1 MTDHGLAGS
10 KHFIFDP
17 SGESLRY
24 ELCGVSLRP
33 GAYELIKEQLQLT
46 ENAADEG
53 VAVRHLYQ
61 LEGVLLTLLRYHD
74 ISESSADRLREFI
87 RGKLSASLAAM
98 VSVP

>member
-17 SGESLRY
+17 NGESLRY
-24 ELCGVSLRP
+24 ELCGVSLRL
-33 GAYELIKEQLQLT
+33 GAYELIREQLQLT